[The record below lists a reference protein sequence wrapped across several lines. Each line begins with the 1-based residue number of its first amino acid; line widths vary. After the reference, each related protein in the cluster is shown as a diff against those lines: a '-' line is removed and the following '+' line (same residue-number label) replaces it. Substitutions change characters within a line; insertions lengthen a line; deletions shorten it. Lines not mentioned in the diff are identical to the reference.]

1 MRGNSRTAAA
11 RRPNKKAAFLKAL
24 TETVN
29 VTLACRHAGIP
40 RRTFEGV
47 ERPVFYKGRQ
57 CGAWRYYS
65 DALAM
70 LILLRAH
77 RPEKY
82 RDRRASQP
90 KDYISD
96 EADSLAELLRVIDG
110 RTRGLP
116 RSQAKPVEPDTPAVP
131 LRPG

>member
-1 MRGNSRTAAA
+1 M
-11 RRPNKKAAFLKAL
+11 
-24 TETVN
+24 
-29 VTLACRHAGIP
+29 
-40 RRTFEGV
+40 
-47 ERPVFYKGRQ
+47 FYKGRQ

-70 LILLRAH
+70 FLLRAH

-82 RDRRASQP
+82 RDHRAGQH
-90 KDYISD
+90 KDESSD
-96 EADSLAELLRVIDG
+96 KDESLAELLREIDG
-110 RTRGLP
+110 MTRGLP